1 MINKLLKISFYIALA
16 QLIFILGFVSHK
28 YKIKIIFE
36 PFNYA
41 VQYTQDVLGINFE
54 KIGDRTMRRVY
65 KLSDKQLD
73 NNTNFNI
80 YNKPK
85 NDFEYLLF
93 LKNISCKTCSLG

>member
-16 QLIFILGFVSHK
+16 QFIFILGFVSHK

-36 PFNYA
+36 PFNYV
-41 VQYTQDVLGINFE
+41 VQYTQDILGINFE
-54 KIGDRTMRRVY
+54 KIGDRSMRRFD

-73 NNTNFNI
+73 NKTNFTI

-85 NDFEYLLF
+85 NDFEYDTF
-93 LKNISCKTCSLG
+93 